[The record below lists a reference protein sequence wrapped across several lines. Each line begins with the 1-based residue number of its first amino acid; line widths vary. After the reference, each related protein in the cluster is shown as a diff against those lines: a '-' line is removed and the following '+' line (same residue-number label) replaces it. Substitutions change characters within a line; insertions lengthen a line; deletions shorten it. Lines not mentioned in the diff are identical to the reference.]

1 MRISSY
7 NPNVSDEERKIPF
20 YAVTVGENE
29 SQEPVHRP
37 MGVAD
42 YQLLYTVSG
51 RGSVRINGKESSVS
65 SGSVFILPPFT
76 PHEYKSEYGE
86 WRTLWITYNGKGA
99 AEHFPFK
106 SEIRRFDGFEAF
118 YKRIIKQKNKNDW
131 RFRTSFVLYGLL
143 LELEMCES
151 LVESEMVGDFVD
163 ISAAVQYISSHYAE
177 TVELSTLATLVG
189 VSEGHFCRMFKKYTH
204 MRPIEYIT
212 HLKIERA
219 KAYLV
224 EDPNMSITDI
234 AEAVGYSSSS
244 YFSKVF
250 RERVGVS
257 AEKYR
262 GNILDI
268 GM

>member
-7 NPNVSDEERKIPF
+7 SPNVSDVERKIPY

-37 MGVAD
+37 MGIAD
-42 YQLLYTVSG
+42 YQLLYTVG
-51 RGSVRINGKESSVS
+51 GKGCVRINNREFSVLR
-65 SGSVFILPPFT
+65 GSVFILPPFT
-76 PHEYKSEYGE
+76 PHEYRADDGE
-86 WRTLWITYNGKGA
+86 WHTLWITYNGKGA
-99 AEHFPFK
+99 MGHFPFK

-118 YKRIIKQKNKNDW
+118 YKRIIRHKNKKNW
-131 RFRTSFVLYGLL
+131 RFETSSVLYGLL
-143 LELEMCES
+143 LELSLCES
-151 LVESEMVGDFVD
+151 VAESEIVGEFID
-163 ISAAVQYISSHYAE
+163 ISAAVQYISSHYFE
-177 TVELSTLATLVG
+177 TVELSTLASLVG

-212 HLKIERA
+212 HLRIERA

-234 AEAVGYSSSS
+234 ALAVGYTSSS

-250 RERVGVS
+250 REGVGMS

-262 GNILDI
+262 DGIFLT
-268 GM
+268 